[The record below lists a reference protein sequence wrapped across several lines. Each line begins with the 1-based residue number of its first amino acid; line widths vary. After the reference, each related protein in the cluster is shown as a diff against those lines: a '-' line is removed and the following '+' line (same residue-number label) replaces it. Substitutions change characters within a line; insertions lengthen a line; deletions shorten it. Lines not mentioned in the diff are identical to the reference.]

1 MRIYYE
7 APFFGCPNGEGRHQS
22 YPKKTQ
28 PLPRWPA
35 GRSYQHCS
43 FLGALYF
50 GVMVLLGYLAF
61 CLICSR
67 AYEWN
72 LQRVNNWWYAEWYAQ
87 FFALILCLVV
97 THKTAY
103 SWVGWRQKCDLA
115 VVIRDAKNAHFL
127 WRFRTIL
134 VHPLNSRDVN
144 NEILCTR

>member
-1 MRIYYE
+1 MIQPAAKIVHLLWGTLFW
-7 APFFGCPNGEGRHQS
+7 APGWRQS

-28 PLPRWPA
+28 PLPRRPA
-35 GRSYQHCS
+35 GHSHQPALM
-43 FLGALYF
+43 FLRRALF
-50 GVMVLLGYLAF
+50 FVMVLLGYLAF

-115 VVIRDAKNAHFL
+115 VVIRGAKNAHFL
-127 WRFRTIL
+127 WTFRTIWGL
-134 VHPLNSRDVN
+134 LIPNL
-144 NEILCTR
+144 L